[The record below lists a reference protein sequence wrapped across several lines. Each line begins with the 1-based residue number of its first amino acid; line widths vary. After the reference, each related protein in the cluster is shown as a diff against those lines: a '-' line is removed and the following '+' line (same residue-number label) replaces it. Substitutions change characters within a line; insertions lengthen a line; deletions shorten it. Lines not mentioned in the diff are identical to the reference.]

1 MNTLFWICWSLV
13 LGATLVAFYFFFTGL
28 ADGSVSQ
35 FNMGIWMV
43 LVLGLPTL
51 LLGTYWLKSQDRLK
65 TALALLSIP
74 SLMVT
79 AYLIFIAAVLFGN
92 NRWN

>member
-13 LGATLVAFYFFFTGL
+13 LGATLVAFYYFFIGL
-28 ADGSVSQ
+28 TDGSVSQ

-43 LVLGLPTL
+43 QVLGLPAL

-74 SLMVT
+74 SLMVA
-79 AYLIFIAAVLFGN
+79 AYLIFLVAVLFGN
-92 NRWN
+92 NKWN

>member
-1 MNTLFWICWSLV
+1 MNTLFWICWTLV
-13 LGATLVAFYFFFTGL
+13 LGATLIAFYFFFIGL

-43 LVLGLPTL
+43 LVLGLPAL
-51 LLGTYWLKSQDRLK
+51 LWFTYWLKSHDKVR

-74 SLMVT
+74 SLLVA
-79 AYLIFIAAVLFGN
+79 AYLIFLAAVLSGN

>member
-1 MNTLFWICWSLV
+1 MNTFFWICWSLV
-13 LGATLVAFYFFFTGL
+13 LGATLVAFYYFFIGL

-35 FNMGIWMV
+35 FNMGLWMV
-43 LVLGLPTL
+43 QVLGLPAL
-51 LLGTYWLKSQDRLK
+51 LWGTYWLKSQDRLK

-74 SLMVT
+74 SLMVA
-79 AYLIFIAAVLFGN
+79 AYLIFLVAVLFGN

>member
-1 MNTLFWICWSLV
+1 MNTFFWICWSLV
-13 LGATLVAFYFFFTGL
+13 LGATLIAFYFFFIGL

-43 LVLGLPTL
+43 LVLGLPAL
-51 LLGTYWLKSQDRLK
+51 LWCTYWLKSQDKVK

-74 SLMVT
+74 SLLVA
-79 AYLIFIAAVLFGN
+79 AYLIFLAAVLSGN

>member
-1 MNTLFWICWSLV
+1 MNVLFWICWSLV
-13 LGATLVAFYFFFTGL
+13 LGATLVAFYFFFIGL

-35 FNMGIWMV
+35 FNMGIWLM
-43 LVLGLPTL
+43 LVLGLPIL
-51 LLGTYWLKSQDRLK
+51 LLSAFWLKSQDRIK

-79 AYLIFIAAVLFGN
+79 AYLIFLAAILLGN